1 MTDKEFRRLSREELV
16 EIIYELQRSEAALRE
31 ENDRLKE
38 KLADRSLKLENAGS
52 LAEASLALNGVFEA
66 AQSAAD
72 QYLAAIR
79 DAQAEAREKAAQAQ
93 EELGEI
99 QGQRQDILDKARQ
112 EAENILSDAQAQAGK
127 LARGRP
133 GPAPGDGGG
142 RRQEA
147 EGILSDAQ
155 AQAQKLTEDAQAQ
168 VEQKWETFQEN
179 TQKLIAMHAE
189 LQSLLRRD

>member
-16 EIIYELQRSEAALRE
+16 EGIYELQRSEAALRE

-38 KLADRSLKLENAGS
+38 KLADRSLKMENAGS

-79 DAQAEAREKAAQAQ
+79 DAQEEAREKAAQAQ

-127 LARGRP
+127 LA
-133 GPAPGDGGG
+133 
-142 RRQEA
+142 
-147 EGILSDAQ
+147 
-155 AQAQKLTEDAQAQ
+155 EDAQAQ

-189 LQSLLRRD
+189 LQTLLRRD

>member
-1 MTDKEFRRLSREELV
+1 MTDKEFKRLSREELV
-16 EIIYELQRSEAALRE
+16 EIIYELQRSEASLRE
-31 ENDRLKE
+31 ENDQLRG

-79 DAQAEAREKAAQAQ
+79 DAREEAREKAAQAQ

-99 QGQRQDILDKARQ
+99 QGQRQEILDKA
-112 EAENILSDAQAQAGK
+112 
-127 LARGRP
+127 
-133 GPAPGDGGG
+133 
-142 RRQEA
+142 RQEA

-155 AQAQKLTEDAQAQ
+155 AQAQKLTQDAEAHIDR
-168 VEQKWETFQEN
+168 KWESFQEN

-189 LQSLLRRD
+189 LQTLLRRD

>member
-79 DAQAEAREKAAQAQ
+79 DAF
-93 EELGEI
+93 LPVSL
-99 QGQRQDILDKARQ
+99 RQTASMSSILC
-112 EAENILSDAQAQAGK
+112 ILTM
-127 LARGRP
+127 L
-133 GPAPGDGGG
+133 
-142 RRQEA
+142 
-147 EGILSDAQ
+147 
-155 AQAQKLTEDAQAQ
+155 
-168 VEQKWETFQEN
+168 
-179 TQKLIAMHAE
+179 
-189 LQSLLRRD
+189 

>member
-1 MTDKEFRRLSREELV
+1 MTDKEFKRLSREELV
-16 EIIYELQRSEAALRE
+16 EIIYELQRSEASLRE
-31 ENDRLKE
+31 ENDQLRG
-38 KLADRSLKLENAGS
+38 KLADRSLKLEKAGS

-79 DAQAEAREKAAQAQ
+79 DAREEAREKAAQAQ
-93 EELGEI
+93 AELGEI
-99 QGQRQDILDKARQ
+99 QGQRQEILDKA
-112 EAENILSDAQAQAGK
+112 
-127 LARGRP
+127 
-133 GPAPGDGGG
+133 
-142 RRQEA
+142 RQEA

-168 VEQKWETFQEN
+168 VERKWETFQEN

-189 LQSLLRRD
+189 LQSLLQRN

>member
-79 DAQAEAREKAAQAQ
+79 DAQEEAREKAAQAQ
-93 EELGEI
+93 ERMKKIEQIKSELVM
-99 QGQRQDILDKARQ
+99 L
-112 EAENILSDAQAQAGK
+112 
-127 LARGRP
+127 P
-133 GPAPGDGGG
+133 
-142 RRQEA
+142 
-147 EGILSDAQ
+147 EGSKRAHFRFPEPVSYTH
-155 AQAQKLTEDAQAQ
+155 LTLPTICS
-168 VEQKWETFQEN
+168 V
-179 TQKLIAMHAE
+179 
-189 LQSLLRRD
+189 

>member
-38 KLADRSLKLENAGS
+38 KLADRSLKMENAGS

-79 DAQAEAREKAAQAQ
+79 DAQEEAREKAAQAQ

-112 EAENILSDAQAQAGK
+112 EAENARREAAQ
-127 LARGRP
+127 L
-133 GPAPGDGGG
+133 
-142 RRQEA
+142 RQEL
-147 EGILSDAQ
+147 EQLRGQ
-155 AQAQKLTEDAQAQ
+155 AK
-168 VEQKWETFQEN
+168 
-179 TQKLIAMHAE
+179 
-189 LQSLLRRD
+189 R